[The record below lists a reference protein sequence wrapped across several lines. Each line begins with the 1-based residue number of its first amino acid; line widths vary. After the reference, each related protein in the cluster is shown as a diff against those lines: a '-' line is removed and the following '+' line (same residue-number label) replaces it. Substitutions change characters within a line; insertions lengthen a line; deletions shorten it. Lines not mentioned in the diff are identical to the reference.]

1 MRLLIANRGEIALRI
16 ARTARRM
23 GVGVLAVHSAVDA
36 HAPHV
41 RAADAAMLLRGGYLD
56 IEGVLAAAQ
65 ALGATAVHPGYGFL
79 SERAEFAAEVE
90 AAGLIFVGPSA
101 RVIAAMGD
109 KGEAKRLAR
118 EAGVPC
124 LETAEATP
132 DAAAKLGFP
141 LMVKAAAGGGGR
153 GMRRVDTPAQL
164 PEALEVARREAEQ
177 GFGDGRLLLEPALD
191 GARHVEVQ
199 VLADAHGQAIHLG
212 ERDCSVQRRHQKLIE
227 EGPAL
232 DAGLRA
238 AMGEAAL
245 KLTRA
250 VGYVGAGTVE
260 FLLAPDGRFVFLEM
274 NTRLQ
279 VEHGVTEALTG
290 LDLVEW
296 QLRIARGERLA
307 LRQQEVRLEG
317 HAIEAR
323 LCAED
328 TGQGFAPQS
337 GEVTRWREPQGLRVD
352 HALEEGRAIPRD
364 YDTML
369 AKLIVVAPTRDAA
382 REKLAAALDATRLLG
397 VVSNRALLARVLR
410 DEGFAQGPPDT
421 GWLTREAAR
430 LAAEPED
437 TALLALG
444 ALLLSGIR
452 SDTPPP
458 FAGGPG
464 HVLDLEGPRRVAIAW
479 VQGWQVTLGE
489 AVHRITLTA
498 TTACVDGI
506 TQALHVAGDVRSLHL
521 QWGARD
527 LRVVRHIPRRAG
539 EATGDGVLRAPF
551 AAMVARVT
559 VAEGAA
565 VKRGDTLCVLD
576 AMKVQTAI
584 AAPID
589 GVVSAL
595 PVLGRKEV
603 SAGMLLAVLRA
614 P

>member
-1 MRLLIANRGEIALRI
+1 MRLLIANRGEIARRI

-23 GVGVLAVHSAVDA
+23 GIGVLAVHSAMDA
-36 HAPHV
+36 GAPHV
-41 RAADAAMLLRGGYLD
+41 READAAAPLPGGYLD
-56 IEGVLAAAQ
+56 ITGVVEAAR
-65 ALGATAVHPGYGFL
+65 ALGASAVHPGYGFL
-79 SERAEFAAEVE
+79 SERAAFADAVE
-90 AAGLIFVGPSA
+90 RAGLIFVGPSA
-101 RVIAAMGD
+101 RVIGAMGD
-109 KGEAKRLAR
+109 KAEAKRIAR
-118 EAGVPC
+118 EAGLPC
-124 LETAEATP
+124 LETAEATA
-132 DAAAKLGFP
+132 DAAARLGFP
-141 LMVKAAAGGGGR
+141 VMVKAAAGGGGR
-153 GMRRVDTPAQL
+153 GMRRVAAPALL

-177 GFGDGRLLLEPALD
+177 AFGDGRLLLEPALD
-191 GARHVEVQ
+191 GARHVEIQ

-232 DAGLRA
+232 DAPARA

-245 KLTRA
+245 RLVRA

-260 FLLAPDGRFVFLEM
+260 FLLARDGRFVFLEM

-307 LRQQEVRLEG
+307 LRQEDVRLDG

-328 TGQGFAPQS
+328 VAQGFAPQS
-337 GEVTRWREPQGLRVD
+337 GLVTRWRAPEGLRVD

-369 AKLIVVAPTRDAA
+369 AKLIVHAPTREAA
-382 REKLAAALDATRLLG
+382 RARLAAALDATVLLG
-397 VVSNRALLARVLR
+397 VASNRALLARVLR
-410 DEGFAQGPPDT
+410 DEGFAQAPPDT

-430 LAAEPED
+430 LGAEPRES
-437 TALLALG
+437 ASLALG
-444 ALLLSGIR
+444 ALLLAGIR
-452 SDTPPP
+452 HDTPPP

-464 HVLDLEGPRRVAIAW
+464 HVLDLDGPRRVGIAWEGGWRVTIEGATHAIALG
-479 VQGWQVTLGE
+479 VDNAQVD
-489 AVHRITLTA
+489 AITR
-498 TTACVDGI
+498 
-506 TQALHVAGDVRSLHL
+506 ALHVAGEATSLHL

-527 LRVVRHIPRRAG
+527 LRVARHIPRRAG
-539 EATGDGVLRAPF
+539 EAAGDGVLRAPF
-551 AAMVARVT
+551 AAMVARVA
-559 VAEGAA
+559 VREGDA
-565 VKRGDTLCVLD
+565 VKRGETLLVLD

-584 AAPID
+584 AAPRD
-589 GVVSAL
+589 GVVESL
-595 PVLGRKEV
+595 PVAGRKEV
-603 SAGMLLAVLRA
+603 SAGTLLAVLRA